1 MKIVNMHE
9 AKTQLSS
16 LVKEVAKGNHF
27 VIAVSGVPM
36 ATVIPY
42 KKIAKKNNRIGFLK
56 NEITIPDDFDK
67 LASDKITSL
76 FQGGGK

>member
-1 MKIVNMHE
+1 MKIVTIHK

-16 LVKEVAKGNHF
+16 LVKEVAKGNHV

-42 KKIAKKNNRIGFLK
+42 KKIAPKNNRIGFLK
-56 NEITIPDDFDK
+56 NEIIVPDDFDK
-67 LASDKITSL
+67 LASDKITCL
-76 FQGGGK
+76 FQGSDK

>member
-1 MKIVNMHE
+1 MKIVTIHE

-16 LVKEVAKGNHF
+16 LVKEVAKGNHV

-42 KKIAKKNNRIGFLK
+42 KKIAPKNNRIGFFK
-56 NEITIPDDFDK
+56 KTK
-67 LASDKITSL
+67 
-76 FQGGGK
+76 